1 MTERLLVLPGEKS
14 LRGKTVEEIDL
25 FEINEALA
33 AVALI
38 SSKLAYIDKEKINVK
53 GMRS

>member
-1 MTERLLVLPGEKS
+1 VTGSFVKISFCNLAA
-14 LRGKTVEEIDL
+14 EIDL